1 MELLRSPKAKKVL
14 GFVSPIIIIVVL
26 MLFMNNFREV
36 KELSAEEVK
45 AIETY
50 KKEIMTNNATNQDG
64 IFPES
69 DFEILSKAFRDLHEY
84 ANYQVF
90 GPQWGYKIDNVDEQW
105 KKIDQVINK
114 PEYKIEKFKDF
125 FDALRDDIA
134 VGKTDY
140 GKRPSHDAL
149 HDLASLVFTETIL
162 PGEKQWGQTKTV
174 QLMKEMG
181 LKMVVKKEKNNN
193 NNSTDTQA
201 DQE

>member
-1 MELLRSPKAKKVL
+1 MELLKSPKAKKVL

-36 KELSAEEVK
+36 RELSAEEVK
-45 AIETY
+45 ALETY
-50 KKEIMTNNATNQDG
+50 KKEIITMTATNQDG
-64 IFPES
+64 IFPED

-105 KKIDQVINK
+105 KKIDQVISK
-114 PEYKIEKFKDF
+114 PEYQIEKFRDF
-125 FDALRDDIA
+125 FEALREDIA
-134 VGKTDY
+134 EGKKDY
-140 GKRPSHDAL
+140 GQRASHDVL

-181 LKMVVKKEKNNN
+181 LKMVVKKDTKNNDT
-193 NNSTDTQA
+193 STNQDNQ
-201 DQE
+201 